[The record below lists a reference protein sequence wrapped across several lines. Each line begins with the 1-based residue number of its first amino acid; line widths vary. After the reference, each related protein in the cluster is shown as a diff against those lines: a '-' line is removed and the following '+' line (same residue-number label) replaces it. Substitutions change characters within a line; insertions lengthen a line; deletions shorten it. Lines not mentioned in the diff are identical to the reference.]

1 MKSPEHHETGRFRT
15 GLSDLGD
22 TCFIDYCFKDI
33 NGYSLPYETEQNYNE
48 LKKINE
54 NLQQCQKE
62 NNEMKKIIARLEK
75 EIREKEIKNIDL
87 LLTADIDQGGLTHS
101 ILYLFNSF
109 YVS

>member
-1 MKSPEHHETGRFRT
+1 
-15 GLSDLGD
+15 
-22 TCFIDYCFKDI
+22 

-75 EIREKEIKNIDL
+75 EIREKEIKNINL
-87 LLTADIDQGGLTHS
+87 LLTADTDQGG
-101 ILYLFNSF
+101 
-109 YVS
+109 VSEDFDQLGPK

>member
-1 MKSPEHHETGRFRT
+1 
-15 GLSDLGD
+15 
-22 TCFIDYCFKDI
+22 